1 MGKTVAHLTDS
12 MQALEVR
19 SRELGAQL
27 HQAYEDY
34 LNAVGHALGQQM
46 IMASYFVCTESYPDR
61 FLKLGN
67 HQRQILQDTLR
78 AAGKQIT
85 PDLQAVLRDPA
96 SPDALKEPES
106 DRPFPP
112 PIQAE
117 EAASLEE
124 ELKALL
130 SMDTLLDLPQAMRP
144 APKNDVERLGIWQQT
159 LERDIQRVIRQ
170 VSQQTNQVLQKF
182 DILPQQIPA
191 PVLEAAAMAEGGE
204 SNRNPHVVKL
214 TLEAVDPRDVLADLE
229 EREEREEKEGK
240 EAKRRRKRDGGG
252 GGGGG
257 QGPTGGRRMPS
268 AVLSIVAVQL
278 RLSELEFKDS
288 TVMGHRNRLRESLEK
303 MRSIGQEYQRLDQEC
318 TIVKAQD
325 AWRSTWF
332 NE

>member
-85 PDLQAVLRDPA
+85 PDLQALLRDPA
-96 SPDALKEPES
+96 SPDALKQPES

-130 SMDTLLDLPQAMRP
+130 SMDTLLDLPQAMKP

-214 TLEAVDPRDVLADLE
+214 TLEAVDPRDMLADLE
-229 EREEREEKEGK
+229 AREEREEHEGK
-240 EAKRRRKRDGGG
+240 ESKRRRKRDG
-252 GGGGG
+252 
-257 QGPTGGRRMPS
+257 QGLTGGHRSTPS

>member
-1 MGKTVAHLTDS
+1 
-12 MQALEVR
+12 MQALEAR
-19 SRELGAQL
+19 SRELGATL
-27 HQAYEDY
+27 HQAYGDY

-46 IMASYFVCTESYPDR
+46 IMASYYVCTESYPDR

-85 PDLQAVLRDPA
+85 PDLLAVLRDPA

-112 PIQAE
+112 QIQAE

-130 SMDTLLDLPQAMRP
+130 SMDTLLDLPQAMKP
-144 APKNDVERLGIWQQT
+144 APKNDVERLGLWQQN

-229 EREEREEKEGK
+229 EREEKEEKEP
-240 EAKRRRKRDGGG
+240 KRRRKRDR
-252 GGGGG
+252 
-257 QGPTGGRRMPS
+257 PKPS

-325 AWRSTWF
+325 AWRATWF

>member
-1 MGKTVAHLTDS
+1 MGKTVAHLTES

-19 SRELGAQL
+19 SRELGATL
-27 HQAYEDY
+27 HRAYGDY

-61 FLKLGN
+61 FLNLGN

-85 PDLQAVLRDPA
+85 PDLLAVLRDPA
-96 SPDALKEPES
+96 SPDALKQPES

-130 SMDTLLDLPQAMRP
+130 SMDTLLDLPQAMKP

-240 EAKRRRKRDGGG
+240 EPKRRRKRDGHR
-252 GGGGG
+252 
-257 QGPTGGRRMPS
+257 PPS

>member
-1 MGKTVAHLTDS
+1 MGKTVAHLTES
-12 MQALEVR
+12 MQALEAR
-19 SRELGAQL
+19 SRELGVTL
-27 HQAYEDY
+27 YQAYGDY

-46 IMASYFVCTESYPDR
+46 IMASYYVCTESYPDR

-85 PDLQAVLRDPA
+85 PDLQALLRDPA
-96 SPDALKEPES
+96 SPDALREPES

-130 SMDTLLDLPQAMRP
+130 SMDTLLDLPQAMKP
-144 APKNDVERLGIWQQT
+144 APKNDVERLGLWQQN

-170 VSQQTNQVLQKF
+170 ISQQTNQVLQKF

-191 PVLEAAAMAEGGE
+191 PVLEAAAMAEGGGGGE

-240 EAKRRRKRDGGG
+240 EPKRRRKRDR
-252 GGGGG
+252 
-257 QGPTGGRRMPS
+257 PPA

-288 TVMGHRNRLRESLEK
+288 TVMGHRNRLRESLER

-325 AWRSTWF
+325 AWRATWF

>member
-1 MGKTVAHLTDS
+1 MGKTVAHLTES
-12 MQALEVR
+12 MQALEAR
-19 SRELGAQL
+19 SRELGATL
-27 HQAYEDY
+27 HQAYGDY

-46 IMASYFVCTESYPDR
+46 IMASYYVCTESYPDR

-85 PDLQAVLRDPA
+85 PDLLAVLRDPA

-112 PIQAE
+112 QIQAE

-130 SMDTLLDLPQAMRP
+130 SMDTLLDLPQAMKP
-144 APKNDVERLGIWQQT
+144 APKNDVERLGLWQQN

-229 EREEREEKEGK
+229 EREEKEEKEP
-240 EAKRRRKRDGGG
+240 KRRRKRDR
-252 GGGGG
+252 
-257 QGPTGGRRMPS
+257 PKPS

-325 AWRSTWF
+325 AWRATWF

>member
-1 MGKTVAHLTDS
+1 MGKTVAHLTES

-27 HQAYEDY
+27 HQAYGDY

-85 PDLQAVLRDPA
+85 PDLRAVLRDPA

-130 SMDTLLDLPQAMRP
+130 SMDTLLDLPQAMKP

-240 EAKRRRKRDGGG
+240 EPKRRRKRDR
-252 GGGGG
+252 
-257 QGPTGGRRMPS
+257 PTPS

>member
-1 MGKTVAHLTDS
+1 MGKTVAHLTET

-19 SRELGAQL
+19 SRELGAKL
-27 HQAYEDY
+27 YQAYGDY

-61 FLKLGN
+61 FLNLGH

-85 PDLQAVLRDPA
+85 PDLLAVLRDPA
-96 SPDALKEPES
+96 SPDALKQPES

-130 SMDTLLDLPQAMRP
+130 SMDTLLDLPQAMKP

-229 EREEREEKEGK
+229 EREEREEREGK
-240 EAKRRRKRDGGG
+240 EPKRRRKRDR
-252 GGGGG
+252 
-257 QGPTGGRRMPS
+257 PTPT

-325 AWRSTWF
+325 AWRATWF

>member
-130 SMDTLLDLPQAMRP
+130 SMDTLLDLPQAMKP

-240 EAKRRRKRDGGG
+240 EPKRRRKRDGHR
-252 GGGGG
+252 
-257 QGPTGGRRMPS
+257 PPS

-325 AWRSTWF
+325 AWRATWF